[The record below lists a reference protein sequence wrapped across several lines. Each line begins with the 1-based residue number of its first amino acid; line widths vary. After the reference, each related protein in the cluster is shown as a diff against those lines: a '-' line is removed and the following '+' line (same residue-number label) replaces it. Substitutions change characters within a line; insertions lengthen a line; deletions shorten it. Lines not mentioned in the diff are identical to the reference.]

1 MRVVFAGTFYWAA
14 LTSTED
20 AAHERAMDLSRSIAP
35 DKIITTDEVLAEYL
49 AFFAGARRSVRVQAG
64 NNVAELLND
73 PSVLVVPQSRES
85 FLAGLELYRA
95 RPDKGYSL
103 TDCISMQTMRREGLT
118 EVLTNDRHFEQEG
131 FRALF
136 RDS

>member
-1 MRVVFAGTFYWAA
+1 MKAVFADTFYWAA

-20 AAHERAMDLSRSIAP
+20 AAHERAMDLSRALAP
-35 DKIITTDEVLAEYL
+35 DKIITTDEVLSEYL
-49 AFFAGARRSVRVQAG
+49 AFFAAARRSVRVQAG
-64 NNVAELLND
+64 NNVAELIDD
-73 PSVLVVPQSRES
+73 PAVLVVPQSRES
-85 FLAGLELYRA
+85 FVAGLELYRA

-103 TDCISMQTMRREGLT
+103 VDCISMQTMRNEGLT
-118 EVLTNDRHFEQEG
+118 EVLTSDRHFEQEG

>member
-1 MRVVFAGTFYWAA
+1 VKAIFADTFYWAA
-14 LTSTED
+14 LTSIDDSTHD
-20 AAHERAMDLSRSIAP
+20 RAMELSRSLAP
-35 DKIITTDEVLAEYL
+35 DRIVTTDEVLSEYL
-49 AFFAGARRSVRVQAG
+49 AFFAGARRTVRAEAGKNVTDLLKSV
-64 NNVAELLND
+64 
-73 PSVLVVPQSRES
+73 SVLVFPQSRNS

-103 TDCISMQTMRREGLT
+103 VDCISMQTMRREGLT

-136 RDS
+136 REI

>member
-1 MRVVFAGTFYWAA
+1 VTAVFADTFYWTA

-20 AAHERAMDLSRSIAP
+20 DAHKRAMDFSRSLMPNRIV
-35 DKIITTDEVLAEYL
+35 TTDEVLTEYL
-49 AFFAGARRSVRVQAG
+49 AFFSGAKPSVRLQAG
-64 NNVAELLND
+64 NNAALLIES
-73 PSVLVVPQSRES
+73 PFVQVIPQSRES
-85 FLAGLELYRA
+85 FLAGLKLYRA

-118 EVLTNDRHFEQEG
+118 DILTNDRHFEHEG